1 MVGIIILGWIPM
13 KNRKEK
19 IYTNYRNFV
28 KEKNRL
34 NSIHQPFTERTRQ
47 FAVEYA
53 DKVIDHDGEG
63 FVMHRDKRPV
73 DFFKRLYYVKYETK
87 LRILPYDTNQ

>member
-13 KNRKEK
+13 KNKIEK
-19 IYTNYRNFV
+19 IYSNYRNFV

-34 NSIHQPFTERTRQ
+34 KSIHQRFTEKTRQ

-73 DFFKRLYYVKYETK
+73 DFFRRLYHIKYETK

>member
-13 KNRKEK
+13 KNKTEK

-34 NSIHQPFTERTRQ
+34 KSIHQRFTEKTRQ

-53 DKVIDHDGEG
+53 DKVIDHEGTG
-63 FVMHRDKRPV
+63 FVMYRDKRPV
-73 DFFKRLYYVKYETK
+73 DFFRRLYQINYETK
-87 LRILPYDTNQ
+87 LRILSYDTDE

>member
-13 KNRKEK
+13 KNKIEK
-19 IYTNYRNFV
+19 IYSNYRNFV

-34 NSIHQPFTERTRQ
+34 KSIHKRFTEKTRQ

-87 LRILPYDTNQ
+87 LRILPYDTNE